1 MLANEI
7 KNALYA
13 RGYEQSMLAE
23 VLGVSPGL
31 VSKVIQ
37 RKAKSFRV
45 ARAVARVI
53 EKDVF
58 DVFPEL
64 ARVREVEKATKRT
77 AKLEKL
83 RAELANL

>member
-13 RGYEQSMLAE
+13 RGYDQSMLAE

-64 ARVREVEKATKRT
+64 ASVREVEKATKRT

-83 RAELANL
+83 RATLAD

>member
-7 KNALYA
+7 KKALYA
-13 RGYEQSMLAE
+13 RGYDQSMLAE

-53 EKDVF
+53 EKDVL

-64 ARVREVEKATKRT
+64 ASVREVEKTTERT

-83 RAELANL
+83 RATLADS